1 MANADFRMISLDFR
15 MISLEATTKS
25 LKAADH
31 DLFWTRHNSYSK
43 YGLHSKQSLRCFTLH
58 GK

>member
-1 MANADFRMISLDFR
+1 MNSGILMVSFTWSAVT
-15 MISLEATTKS
+15 TTKS

>member
-1 MANADFRMISLDFR
+1 VANADFRMTSSF
-15 MISLEATTKS
+15 EATTKS

-31 DLFWTRHNSYSK
+31 DLFWTRYNSYSK